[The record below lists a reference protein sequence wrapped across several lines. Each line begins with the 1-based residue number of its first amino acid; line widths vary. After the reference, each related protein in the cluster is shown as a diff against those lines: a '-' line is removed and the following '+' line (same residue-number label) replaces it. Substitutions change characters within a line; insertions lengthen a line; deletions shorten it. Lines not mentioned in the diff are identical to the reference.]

1 MGGTLELFLR
11 LVISMA
17 VVMGVMGGAARLLR
31 PAPAGGRGPDGGCQR
46 AKEAALSP

>member
-31 PAPAGGRGPDGGCQR
+31 RAPPAARPGRGLPEGKG
-46 AKEAALSP
+46 AALSP